1 MRDIYITANDNNDA
15 RKESES
21 QDSLASSETMHL
33 RRSMFGI
40 TSPLYKSSRR
50 NTLEDFDDIRSIL
63 SHSKVEEKWES
74 FVNEDGGVFYVDVN
88 EDSHQSE
95 RSRRYRPATARAR
108 HHRRRLNSRCPCH
121 CKQENLKD
129 SEIYE
134 NENVREIHENVPQ
147 QSDNSAVNT
156 NYLESLIDFQSQVLA
171 NGEDSNGNVSTE
183 TNNIQDNLLGLKQVS
198 VSPKEQVKCPTIHR
212 DSVSEILHFQ
222 AFFGATLC
230 HYNQCAQP
238 QAGVLQSSIQET
250 KLVVQCVEP
259 ESPAAKA
266 GVVKGDTLLCLD
278 DLEASL
284 YFEGGLL
291 YRLPKQSMK
300 WTLKPSDESNCPS
313 TLVIPTTFQEETT
326 ETIKARKQIKKSILQ
341 LISRGVNPK
350 VSSFLKK
357 LTQHLVSDAEELK
370 VR

>member
-15 RKESES
+15 KKESES

-40 TSPLYKSSRR
+40 TSPLYRSTRR

-74 FVNEDGGVFYVDVN
+74 FVNEDGGVFYVDVH
-88 EDSHQSE
+88 EDSHQVE
-95 RSRRYRPATARAR
+95 RSRRQRPATARAR
-108 HHRRRLNSRCPCH
+108 HHRRRQNSRCPCH
-121 CKQENLKD
+121 CKQQNSKN
-129 SEIYE
+129 SEMYE
-134 NENVREIHENVPQ
+134 NNVKEKHENITPQ
-147 QSDNSAVNT
+147 DDNSAVNT
-156 NYLESLIDFQSQVLA
+156 NYLESLIDFQSQILA
-171 NGEDSNGNVSTE
+171 NGEDNNGNVSFE
-183 TNNIQDNLLGLKQVS
+183 TNNIQDNSLGLKQVS
-198 VSPKEQVKCPTIHR
+198 VSPKEQAKCPTIHR
-212 DSVSEILHFQ
+212 DPVSEILHFQ

-238 QAGVLQSSIQET
+238 QAGVLHSSIQET
-250 KLVVQCVEP
+250 KLVVQYVEP
-259 ESPAAKA
+259 DSPAAKA
-266 GVVKGDTLLCLD
+266 GVVKGDILLCLD

-284 YFEGGLL
+284 FFEGGLI

-300 WTLKPSDESNCPS
+300 WTLKPSEETNSPT
-313 TLVIPTTFQEETT
+313 TLIIPTTFQEDSAETM
-326 ETIKARKQIKKSILQ
+326 KARKQIKKSILQ